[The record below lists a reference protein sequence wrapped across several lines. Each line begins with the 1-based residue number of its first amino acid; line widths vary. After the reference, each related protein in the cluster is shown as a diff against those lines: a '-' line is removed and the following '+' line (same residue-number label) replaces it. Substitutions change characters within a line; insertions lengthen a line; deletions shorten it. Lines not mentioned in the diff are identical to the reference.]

1 MTIRAFAGIMFLR
14 ANKGIVFH
22 VVSELDILVSLTK
35 RHEVTASNRTSIV
48 PGAPLDSRT
57 KDYHPPQHWDCP
69 RISQCTQRW
78 RSTSLSF
85 PPFCREVYRII
96 RTLMER
102 CWAERHKRGERGKRN
117 RIAEIH
123 DTQNVT
129 HTPFGRGTCNTGWP
143 RTLR

>member
-57 KDYHPPQHWDCP
+57 KDYHPPQH
-69 RISQCTQRW
+69 
-78 RSTSLSF
+78 
-85 PPFCREVYRII
+85 
-96 RTLMER
+96 
-102 CWAERHKRGERGKRN
+102 
-117 RIAEIH
+117 
-123 DTQNVT
+123 
-129 HTPFGRGTCNTGWP
+129 
-143 RTLR
+143 